1 MLNERMRIPILLKSR
16 IPYLITKT
24 CSWFLVQFFFGGVKV
39 IDRKK
44 IPKDAAIIFAP
55 NHQGA
60 FIDAVLLGSH
70 VNLPVHF
77 LTRAD
82 IFKKGWV
89 RAILHSLHMIAI
101 YRIRDG
107 IRSLSQNDAVFEA
120 CYKMLNQSKSIL
132 IFPEGNHGD
141 EFYLRPISKGS
152 GRLALDAKAAL
163 GDKKLYV
170 IPVGL
175 NYFSHRKPYA
185 RMFIK
190 FGDPIDAD
198 NYMETYK
205 VHKQKA
211 YNAFKSDLEVGMK
224 KTLILAENDENY
236 EKKKQFIF
244 QPKHEGLSFDALKAM
259 GDGDYYEQVK
269 PRQLNALQK
278 LFVGLFSLFNIVPL
292 FALSKMLPIFKDPV
306 FKVSIKYLAGTFFH
320 ILWWSLILAL
330 GWIFIGWEAAVFFV
344 FCAMFFLYARQSI
357 IKY

>member
-1 MLNERMRIPILLKSR
+1 MRIPIILKSR
-16 IPYLITKT
+16 IPYLIAKT
-24 CSWFLVQFFFGGVKV
+24 CSWFFVQFFFGGVV
-39 IDRKK
+39 VVDRKK
-44 IPKDAAIIFAP
+44 IPKNAAVIFAP

-120 CYKMLNQSKSIL
+120 CFEILNQRRSIL

-141 EFYLRPISKGS
+141 EFHLRPISKGG
-152 GRLALDAKAAL
+152 GRLALDAQAAL
-163 GDKKLYV
+163 TDRQLYV
-170 IPVGL
+170 VPVGL
-175 NYFSHRKPYA
+175 NYFSHKRPYA

-190 FGDPIDAD
+190 FGDPIAASD
-198 NYMETYK
+198 YMDLYQE
-205 VHKQKA
+205 HKQKA

-224 KTLILAENDENY
+224 NTLILAEYDQNY
-236 EKKKQFIF
+236 EKKKQYIF
-244 QPKHEGLSFDALKAM
+244 QPKHENLSFDELKAL
-259 GDGDYYEQVK
+259 GNGDYYEEVE
-269 PRQLNALQK
+269 PRKLNAVQK
-278 LFVGLFSLFNIVPL
+278 MLVGFFSIFNIVPL
-292 FALSKMLPIFKDPV
+292 FALSKLLPIFKDPV

-320 ILWWSLILAL
+320 ILWWSLILSF
-330 GWIFIGWEAAVFFV
+330 GWIFMSWKAGLFFV
-344 FCAMFFLYARQSI
+344 VCAITFLYARQSI
-357 IKY
+357 IKF

>member
-1 MLNERMRIPILLKSR
+1 MRIPIILKSR
-16 IPYLITKT
+16 IPYLITKA
-24 CSWFLVQFFFGGVKV
+24 CSWVFVQFFFGGVVV

-44 IPKDAAIIFAP
+44 IPKDAAVIFAP

-89 RAILHSLHMIAI
+89 KAILHSLHMIAI

-120 CYKMLNQSKSIL
+120 CFEILNQSRSIL

-141 EFYLRPISKGS
+141 EFHLRPISKGS

-170 IPVGL
+170 VPVGL
-175 NYFSHRKPYA
+175 NYFSHRRPYA
-185 RMFIK
+185 RMLIK
-190 FGDPIDAD
+190 FGDPIDAN
-198 NYMETYK
+198 NYMNLYQD
-205 VHKQKA
+205 HKQKA
-211 YNAFKSDLEVGMK
+211 YNAFKADLEVGMK
-224 KTLILAENDENY
+224 KTLILAEYDENY

-244 QPKHEGLSFDALKAM
+244 QPKHEKLSFDELKAL
-259 GDGDYYEQVK
+259 GDENYYEEVK
-269 PRQLNALQK
+269 PRKLNVAQK
-278 LFVGLFSLFNIVPL
+278 FLVGFFSLFNIVPL
-292 FALSKMLPIFKDPV
+292 FALSKLLPVFKDPV

-330 GWIFIGWEAAVFFV
+330 GWIFIGWKAAVFFV
-344 FCAMFFLYARQSI
+344 VCAIMFLYARQSI
-357 IKY
+357 IKF